1 MINCEENKLSWLD
14 EYHYV
19 YFVAS
24 GDNDRYYKVGYS
36 QNVEQRIQA
45 FPDRYKVSDP
55 TILLTIKTASKK
67 KAEMIELLLH
77 KRLDDY
83 RVNRINNVKVREW
96 FLFKNEELITVIKKF
111 KEAAADEGELTIFP
125 EFEVY
130 RQAPDVEVQ
139 FDKTV
144 IIDELPPGFNHSSS
158 VDTDVVIPNPAT
170 LTTEDDGVDVKY
182 LWRPLKKLFSLV
194 TPKAR

>member
-45 FPDRYKVSDP
+45 FPDKYKVSDP

-111 KEAAADEGELTIFP
+111 KEAAADEGELTILP
-125 EFEVY
+125 EFEAY

-144 IIDELPPGFNHSSS
+144 IIDELPPGFDHPSS
-158 VDTDVVIPNPAT
+158 VNTNVVIPNPAA
-170 LTTEDDGVDVKY
+170 LKPEDYGVDVKY
-182 LWRPLKKLFSLV
+182 LWRPLKKLFSLL

>member
-36 QNVEQRIQA
+36 QNVEQRIKA
-45 FPDRYKVSDP
+45 FPDKYKVSDP

-67 KAEMIELLLH
+67 KAEMIEAFLH
-77 KRLDDY
+77 RRLENY
-83 RVNRINNVKVREW
+83 QVNRINNVKVREW

-111 KEAAADEGELTIFP
+111 KEAATDEGELTIFP
-125 EFEVY
+125 EFEAY
-130 RQAPDVEVQ
+130 RQAPDVEVE
-139 FDKTV
+139 FAPTV
-144 IIDELPPGFNHSSS
+144 IINELPPGFTQSSS
-158 VDTDVVIPNPAT
+158 ADTEVVIPNPAT
-170 LTTEDDGVDVKY
+170 LKTEDAGVDVKY
-182 LWRPLKKLFSLV
+182 LWRPLKKLLSLV

>member
-1 MINCEENKLSWLD
+1 MITCEENKLSWLD
-14 EYHYV
+14 ECHYV

-45 FPDRYKVSDP
+45 FPGKYKISDP

-111 KEAAADEGELTIFP
+111 KEAAADEGELTILP
-125 EFEVY
+125 EFEAY
-130 RQAPDVEVQ
+130 RQAPDVEVK
-139 FDKTV
+139 FDRTV
-144 IIDELPPGFNHSSS
+144 IIDDLPPGFDHTGPA
-158 VDTDVVIPNPAT
+158 DKAKVIPNPAT
-170 LTTEDDGVDVKY
+170 LKTEDDGVDVKY
-182 LWRPLKKLFSLV
+182 LWRPLKKFLSLV